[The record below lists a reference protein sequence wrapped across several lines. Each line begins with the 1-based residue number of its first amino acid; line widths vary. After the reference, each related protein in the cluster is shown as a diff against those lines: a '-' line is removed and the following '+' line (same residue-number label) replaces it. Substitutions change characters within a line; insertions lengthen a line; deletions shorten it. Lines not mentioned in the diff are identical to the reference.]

1 MYTYIHRIAT
11 TNDVTHLFQRL
22 FIGCVVVVVLVL
34 RLEFWVEQ
42 ISLISVVKVLDHLQQ
57 QLGTVVDGNN
67 LLEAQAAA

>member
-1 MYTYIHRIAT
+1 MYMFISI

-22 FIGCVVVVVLVL
+22 LIGRVVVVVLVL

-57 QLGTVVDGNN
+57 QFGTAVDGNN